1 MRFGSTKNTI
11 RSGSGKQ
18 SVTGLDWY
26 GSSRYR
32 YGMEDNR
39 TTNLGTQSET
49 MVSQQFSQSDT
60 PSCRLMEA
68 VNRKSGKLKK
78 KKTLETLIF
87 SSTK

>member
-18 SVTGLDWY
+18 SVTGVDWY
-26 GSSRYR
+26 GSSRY
-32 YGMEDNR
+32 GMENNR